1 MRFVRRLAC
10 FCAIVLTHGQ
20 ASAQEP
26 ISGNA
31 VIFSTDA
38 SASPSSDSTNQVF
51 TVRNIIIAGNRK
63 TNPNIIL
70 RELSFQIDETYPLDQ
85 ITKKFQKARRQLMNT
100 GLFTDVTV
108 SLQTLSGFDVYVKI
122 EVLEKWYI
130 WPQPFIRTVDKNF
143 HEWWSDKNRS
153 MERINY
159 GIRLTHNNFTGRNDK
174 LKINVMNGYTRQLA
188 LEYYGLYLDNQLRWS
203 VNGGFSIGQNREVN
217 YMTLGN
223 KPVPIKDNDQFLR
236 SYTSWFAEVSFR
248 PALKTKHTFGISYS
262 AEDFAD
268 TIFKLNPNFSP
279 STNVLHTPQLSY
291 RLTYFDVDYIPYPT
305 KGYMGEFTIRKKGFG
320 FNDPINLLQLTVKGS
335 GSWPMGKKSFFNLR
349 AVGMLKLPLRQ
360 PYVTRQFIGYE
371 DQYLQGYEYY
381 VIDGVAGGYTKA
393 SITRQLLNT
402 KLRINSKR
410 FKSLNY
416 IPLKFYAKTFVNAGY
431 IYSKHPGQNELTNI
445 PLYSGGVGLD
455 IVTYNDFVIKIEW
468 SVNRLGEN
476 GLYLHRRNNF

>member
-20 ASAQEP
+20 VAAQEAAP
-26 ISGNA
+26 GNA
-31 VIFSTDA
+31 LIFSTDA
-38 SASPSSDSTNQVF
+38 GISPTSDSINQRY

-70 RELSFQIDETYPLDQ
+70 RELSFQIDEEYPLEQ
-85 ITKKFQKARRQLMNT
+85 ITKKFKKARQQLMNT

-108 SLQTLSGFDVYVKI
+108 SLQTLSGYDVYVKI

-130 WPQPFIRTVDKNF
+130 WPQPFLRTVDKNF
-143 HEWWSDKNRS
+143 HEWWTDKNRS
-153 MERINY
+153 MDRINY

-174 LKINVMNGYTRQLA
+174 LKINVMNGYTRQIA

-203 VNGGFSIGQNREVN
+203 VNGGLSIGQNREVN
-217 YMTLGN
+217 YMTRDN
-223 KPVPIKDNDQFLR
+223 KPVPIKNNDQFLR
-236 SYTSWFAEVSFR
+236 TYTSWFAEVSFR
-248 PALKTKHTFGISYS
+248 PALKTKHTFGIGYC
-262 AEDFAD
+262 AEDYAD
-268 TIFKLNPNFSP
+268 TIFKLNPFFS
-279 STNVLHTPQLSY
+279 SGSKALHSPELSY
-291 RLTYFDVDYIPYPT
+291 KLAYSDVDYIPYPT
-305 KGYMGEFTIRKKGFG
+305 KGYLAELMIRKKGFG
-320 FNDPINLLQLTVKGS
+320 FNDPINLWQLTAKGS
-335 GSWPMGKKSFFNLR
+335 GSWPIHPKYFFNLR
-349 AVGMLKLPLRQ
+349 AVGMLKLPFRQ
-360 PYVTRQFIGYE
+360 PYVTRQFIGYD

-381 VIDGVAGGYTKA
+381 VIDGVAGGFTKA

-402 KLRINSKR
+402 TLRINSKK
-410 FKSLNY
+410 FKCLNY

-431 IYSKHPGQNELTNI
+431 VYSKHPGQNEFANT
-445 PLYSGGVGLD
+445 PLYSGGIGLD